1 MTAKTFVAACLCA
14 VAAGCF
20 GATEDRPPSLRL
32 GEEACDRCRMLIN
45 DDRFAAALA
54 MADGEKRIF
63 DEIGCL
69 LEYQAANTA
78 PVRRYWVRCYR
89 SSQWLDAQ
97 QAFFVHSLQL
107 HTPMGCG
114 LAAVPTFAEA
124 RELADELHGR
134 IVRFDELTKVMKS
147 RTEDGLSE
155 SGPSK

>member
-1 MTAKTFVAACLCA
+1 MTAKTVVAVCLCA
-14 VAAGCF
+14 VAAGCS
-20 GATEDRPPSLRL
+20 GATKDRPPSLRL
-32 GEEACDRCRMLIN
+32 GEEACDHCRMLIN

-54 MADGEKRIF
+54 MADGEARKF

-69 LEYQAANTA
+69 LEYQANDAA
-78 PVRRYWVRCYR
+78 AGKRCWVRCYS

-97 QAFFVHSLQL
+97 QAFFVHSPQL

-114 LAAVPTFAEA
+114 LAAMPTFAEA

>member
-1 MTAKTFVAACLCA
+1 MTTKTFVAVCLCA
-14 VAAGCF
+14 VAAGCS
-20 GATEDRPPSLRL
+20 GAVEDRPPSLRL
-32 GEEACDRCRMLIN
+32 GEEACDHCRMLIN
-45 DDRFAAALA
+45 DDRFAAALVT
-54 MADGEKRIF
+54 ADGETRKF

-78 PVRRYWVRCYR
+78 PVKRYWVRCYR

-97 QAFFVHSLQL
+97 QVFFVHSPQL
-107 HTPMGCG
+107 HTPMGGG
-114 LAAVPTFAEA
+114 LAALPTYAEA

-134 IVRFDELTKVMKS
+134 TARFDELPKVIKS